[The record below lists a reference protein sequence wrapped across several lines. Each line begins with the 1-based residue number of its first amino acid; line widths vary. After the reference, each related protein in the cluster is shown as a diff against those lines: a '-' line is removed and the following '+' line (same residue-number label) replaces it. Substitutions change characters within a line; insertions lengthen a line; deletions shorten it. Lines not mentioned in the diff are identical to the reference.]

1 MEILYIILCLFAVF
15 FIGNYINTAVELWQA
30 LPIKEEK
37 STPIYLTKVIE

>member
-1 MEILYIILCLFAVF
+1 MEILYIILCLFVVF
-15 FIGNYINTAVELWQA
+15 LIGKYINIAVELWQV